1 MNTCTGQLQRIRV
14 TLDFEV
20 FEDFDVNNINF
31 HKVFQID
38 GNENLTVSIENRSEK
53 VENLWDTVYD
63 TMIWQISDAMLYWST
78 VHLCHYVLDR
88 HSVFVFC

>member
-38 GNENLTVSIENRSEK
+38 GNENLTVSIENWSEK

-63 TMIWQISDAMLYWST
+63 TMIWQISDAML
-78 VHLCHYVLDR
+78 
-88 HSVFVFC
+88 

>member
-31 HKVFQID
+31 HTVFQID
-38 GNENLTVSIENRSEK
+38 GNEKLTVSIENRSEK

-63 TMIWQISDAMLYWST
+63 TMIWQISDAML
-78 VHLCHYVLDR
+78 
-88 HSVFVFC
+88 

>member
-38 GNENLTVSIENRSEK
+38 GNENLTVSIENRAEK

-63 TMIWQISDAMLYWST
+63 TMIWQISDAML
-78 VHLCHYVLDR
+78 
-88 HSVFVFC
+88 

>member
-1 MNTCTGQLQRIRV
+1 MLFDKHTVIYYNTLITSPITMNTCTGQLQRIRV

-63 TMIWQISDAMLYWST
+63 TMI
-78 VHLCHYVLDR
+78 
-88 HSVFVFC
+88 